1 MHPRLGFLE
10 MANDDDKKTRRSNE
24 EDASILGVGSLFDGV
39 TNLLGKFGEL
49 AEKAEALRNSQA
61 ETTSG
66 KKIAGSYGFS
76 VKFGAGNDSDL
87 DVKSVRKNTVSPSS
101 KPPAAESRVR
111 EPHVEMFDEGDH
123 LLIVAE
129 MPGVSSE
136 DVSLT
141 FVEKTLHIKGASK
154 FGQFS
159 TAIDLPREVG
169 PDQVT
174 ISANNGVVEL
184 RIAVPQ

>member
-1 MHPRLGFLE
+1 
-10 MANDDDKKTRRSNE
+10 MADDDRKKTRRSTE
-24 EDASILGVGSLFDGV
+24 EDASTLGMGGLFDGV
-39 TNLLGKFGEL
+39 TNLLGKFEAL
-49 AEKAEALRNSQA
+49 AEKAEAFRNSQ
-61 ETTSG
+61 EESPSG

-76 VKFGAGNDSDL
+76 VKFGTGADSDL
-87 DVKSVRKNTVSPSS
+87 DVKPVRKHTVTPSA
-101 KPPAAESRVR
+101 KPPVTESRVR
-111 EPHVEMFDEGDH
+111 EPHIEMFDEGDH

-169 PDQVT
+169 PDQVA

>member
-1 MHPRLGFLE
+1 MVG
-10 MANDDDKKTRRSNE
+10 NGKKTERSNE
-24 EDASILGVGSLFDGV
+24 EEGSSLGTHGMFEGFA
-39 TNLLGKFGEL
+39 NLLGKFGEL
-49 AEKAEALRNSQA
+49 AEKAEAFRNSQ
-61 ETTSG
+61 EQSPSG
-66 KKIAGSYGFS
+66 KNIAGSYGFS

-87 DVKSVRKNTVSPSS
+87 DIKPVRKHTVSPSEN
-101 KPPAAESRVR
+101 KPVTESRVR
-111 EPHVEMFDEGDH
+111 EPHIEMFDEGDY

-136 DVSLT
+136 DVSLR
-141 FVEKTLHIKGASK
+141 FVERTLHIKGASK

-159 TAIDLPREVG
+159 TAIDLPQEVG